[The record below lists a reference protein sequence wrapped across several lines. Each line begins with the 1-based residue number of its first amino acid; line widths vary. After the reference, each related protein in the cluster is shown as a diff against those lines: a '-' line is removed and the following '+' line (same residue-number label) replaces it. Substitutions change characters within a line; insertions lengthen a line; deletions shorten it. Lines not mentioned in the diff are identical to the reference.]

1 MSISCIGSSYFYE
14 EILQMDKAR
23 IEKARRAKAIAME
36 MFNAGALN
44 AAKEFAVKAK
54 TLDPNLRGVVRLNAV
69 LDVHMAYE
77 KKINGEVDWYGILS
91 ADPSEDI
98 ETVIGRFTI
107 LSSTIFSDI
116 DDSIGGTDEATKILM
131 DAYRHISEEKNTQV
145 RERPEAQPSSRV
157 RFENADSPSG
167 VTGPVNQSGVI
178 NGGERKRKE
187 PLSTNDLHVPQLRR
201 ISEDNAGIRGDT
213 HELTPSLVQIALDA
227 ETSLDMYVPAS
238 HQYKNIG
245 ASSSGTKTLQEEWE
259 EEKRLKGISE
269 EDLDMV
275 DMSLLDTE
283 FNNVPAHEFY
293 NFDEDLMEGSQHNN
307 VGAAAG
313 TFQDSHSGD
322 GGEGVEIVNEE
333 EDPNLVDTNV
343 PDNDFYNLDENLMEG
358 SQHNNVSAAAETFQ
372 DSNNGDG
379 GERVQIVKKEEDPYV
394 VDTSVSDPDLYN
406 FDEDLMEDSLCNNI
420 GAAAAVETFQD
431 FYNGDEGEGVEIV
444 NEEYYDPYVVDMSV
458 PDPDFYDFDQDRT
471 KDSFQEN
478 EVWALYDEYGMPRI
492 YALVHKVVSREPF
505 KLRMSWLNSRKNDE
519 LGPMKWIES
528 GYYKT
533 SGNFSI
539 GKRSV
544 WALPE
549 WNVYTSPE
557 EMNHYDMV
565 EVLKDIDDEGGVQV
579 APLVKVAGL
588 RTVFKRHKSWKIYP
602 RGELF
607 RFSHQVSFKIITG
620 EEGPDA
626 PKGGLELDP
635 AAMSPDL
642 FKVFTEEEMKE
653 VEKAMERRAS

>member
-1 MSISCIGSSYFYE
+1 
-14 EILQMDKAR
+14 MDEAR
-23 IEKARRAKAIAME
+23 IQEEARRAKATAVE

-44 AAKEFAVKAK
+44 AAKEFAVKAM
-54 TLDPNLRGVVRLNAV
+54 TLDPNLLGVVRLNAV

-98 ETVIGRFTI
+98 GTVIARFIT

-167 VTGPVNQSGVI
+167 VTSPVNQSGMI

-187 PLSTNDLHVPQLRR
+187 PLSTNELHAPQCRR
-201 ISEDNAGIRGDT
+201 ISEDDAGIRGDT
-213 HELTPSLVQIALDA
+213 HVLTPSLVQIALDA
-227 ETSLDMYVPAS
+227 TETSLDMYVPAS
-238 HQYKNIG
+238 HQHMNNG

-259 EEKRLKGISE
+259 EEKRVKGISE

-275 DMSLLDTE
+275 DTSLLDTE

-293 NFDEDLMEGSQHNN
+293 NFDEDLMEDSQCNSI
-307 VGAAAG
+307 GAAAE
-313 TFQDSHSGD
+313 TFQDSNNGD
-322 GGEGVEIVNEE
+322 EGEGVEIVKEE
-333 EDPNLVDTNV
+333 EDPNVVDTSV
-343 PDNDFYNLDENLMEG
+343 PDHDFYNFDEDLMEG
-358 SQHNNVSAAAETFQ
+358 SQHNNNVSAAAETFQ

-379 GERVQIVKKEEDPYV
+379 GERVQIVNEEEEPYV
-394 VDTSVSDPDLYN
+394 VKTSVSDPDLYN
-406 FDEDLMEDSLCNNI
+406 LDEDLMEDSLCNNI
-420 GAAAAVETFQD
+420 GAAAAETFQD
-431 FYNGDEGEGVEIV
+431 SNNGEEGEGLAIF
-444 NEEYYDPYVVDMSV
+444 NEEYYDPYEVDMSV

-519 LGPMKWIES
+519 LGPMRWIES
-528 GYYKT
+528 CYYKT

-539 GKRSV
+539 GKRNV
-544 WALPE
+544 WALFKNWSPA
-549 WNVYTSPE
+549 WNLYTSPE

-565 EVLKDIDDEGGVQV
+565 QVLEDIDDEGSVEV

-588 RTVFKRHKSWKIYP
+588 RTVFKKYPSWKIYP
-602 RGELF
+602 REELF
-607 RFSHQVSFKIITG
+607 RFSHQVSFKLITG

-626 PKGGLELDP
+626 PEGCLELDP

-642 FKVFTEEEMKE
+642 LKVFTVEEMRE
-653 VEKAMERRAS
+653 VENAMERRAS